1 MKTAIATALL
11 VLALVTTGC
20 LPLTP
25 SSDRVQQRQQEIL
38 LQEGSA
44 QVGMPNIA
52 HFRERRLV
60 RDILEMRDQD
70 GLTTY
75 TYIWSEFQAKL
86 VKLCNSIGYGIPYA
100 TQFTNPE
107 KQEWHT
113 SGGWVNLPQADPNGL
128 FSPASA
134 EGTWIMCQD
143 PNSDAIRPV
152 YVEPRTVTSP
162 FPLPI
167 GAQ

>member
-1 MKTAIATALL
+1 MKTAIAIALL

-20 LPLTP
+20 LPTT
-25 SSDRVQQRQQEIL
+25 SSDAVQQRQQEIL

-107 KQEWHT
+107 KREWSK
-113 SGGWVNLPQADPNGL
+113 SGWITLPQADPNGL

-143 PNSDAIRPV
+143 SNSDAIRPV

-162 FPLPI
+162 FPLLI
-167 GAQ
+167 GIQ